1 MISYERAGEK
11 SPARFCLERGA
22 LEGEYA
28 MRVIVV
34 GGTGTIG
41 SAVVKMLSERHE
53 VVVAGRKSGAVTVDL
68 AAPDSIRAMFQA
80 VGKFDA
86 VVSAAGQAKFGTLDD
101 LTDADYVFSFSN
113 KLMGQAN
120 LVRIGRQFIADG
132 GSLTLTTGV
141 LGQEPIKGS
150 ASISMVN
157 AGLEGFVRA
166 AALEL
171 PRGIRVNVVS
181 PPWVTET
188 LVARK
193 MDPSPGMS
201 AARVAQ
207 AYLASVEG
215 TMTGQTLDPRTLAIR

>member
-1 MISYERAGEK
+1 
-11 SPARFCLERGA
+11 
-22 LEGEYA
+22 

-41 SAVVKMLSERHE
+41 SAVVAALLPRHE

-68 AAPDSIRAMFQA
+68 AAPDSIRAMFQT

-86 VVSAAGQAKFGTLDD
+86 VVSAAGQAKFGSLDD
-101 LTDADYVFSFSN
+101 LTDADYLFSFSN

-193 MDPSPGMS
+193 MDPSPGMP

-207 AYLASVEG
+207 AYLASIEG

>member
-1 MISYERAGEK
+1 
-11 SPARFCLERGA
+11 
-22 LEGEYA
+22 

-41 SAVVKMLSERHE
+41 SAVVAALSARHE
-53 VVVAGRKSGAVTVDL
+53 VVAVGRTRGAVQVDL
-68 AAPDSIRAMFQA
+68 ASPDSIRAMFQA
-80 VGKFDA
+80 VGRFDA
-86 VVSAAGQAKFGTLDD
+86 VISAAGQAKFGSLDD
-101 LTDADYVFSFSN
+101 LTDAVYLFSFSK
-113 KLMGQAN
+113 KLMGQVN

-132 GSLTLTTGV
+132 GSFTLTSGV
-141 LGQEPIKGS
+141 LSQEPMKGS

-193 MDPSPGMS
+193 MDPSHGMP
-201 AARVAQ
+201 AASVAM

-215 TMTGQTLDPRTLAIR
+215 TMTGQTLDPRILGR

>member
-1 MISYERAGEK
+1 
-11 SPARFCLERGA
+11 
-22 LEGEYA
+22 

-41 SAVVKMLSERHE
+41 SAVVAALSARHE
-53 VVVAGRKSGAVTVDL
+53 VVAVGRTRGAVQVDL
-68 AAPDSIRAMFQA
+68 ASPDSIRAMFQA
-80 VGKFDA
+80 VGRFDA
-86 VVSAAGQAKFGTLDD
+86 VISAAGQAKFGSLDE

-113 KLMGQAN
+113 KLMGQVN

-132 GSLTLTTGV
+132 GSFTLTSGV
-141 LGQEPIKGS
+141 LSHEPMKGS

-171 PRGIRVNVVS
+171 PREMRVNIVS

-193 MDPSPGMS
+193 MDTGHGMP
-201 AARVAQ
+201 AASVAL

-215 TMTGQTLDPRTLAIR
+215 TMTGQTLDPRMLVGR

>member
-1 MISYERAGEK
+1 MREEK
-11 SPARFCLERGA
+11 RV
-22 LEGEYA
+22 

-41 SAVVKMLSERHE
+41 SAVVAALSARHE
-53 VVVAGRKSGAVTVDL
+53 VVVAGRKTGSVHVDL
-68 AAPDSIRAMFQA
+68 ASPDSIRAMFQS

-86 VVSAAGQAKFGTLDD
+86 VVSAAGQAKFGTLDELMD
-101 LTDADYVFSFSN
+101 TDYLFSFSN

-120 LVRIGRQFIADG
+120 LARIGRQFITDG
-132 GSLTLTTGV
+132 GSFTLTSGV
-141 LGQEPIKGS
+141 LSHEPIKGS

-171 PRGIRVNVVS
+171 PRGIRVNVIS

-188 LVARK
+188 LIARK
-193 MDPSPGMS
+193 MDPSHGMP
-201 AARVAQ
+201 AVHVAQ

-215 TMTGQTLDPRTLAIR
+215 TMTGQTIDPRRLGDIEPHQ

>member
-1 MISYERAGEK
+1 MH
-11 SPARFCLERGA
+11 
-22 LEGEYA
+22 
-28 MRVIVV
+28 VIVV

-41 SAVVKMLSERHE
+41 SAVAAALLPRHE
-53 VVVAGRKSGAVTVDL
+53 VVVAGRKTGVVSVDL
-68 AAPDSIRAMFQA
+68 ALPESIRAMFQA

>member
-1 MISYERAGEK
+1 
-11 SPARFCLERGA
+11 
-22 LEGEYA
+22 

-41 SAVVKMLSERHE
+41 AAVVAALSARHE
-53 VVVAGRKSGAVTVDL
+53 VVVAGRKTGSVHVDL
-68 AAPDSIRAMFQA
+68 ASPDSIRAMFQS

-86 VVSAAGQAKFGTLDD
+86 VVSAAGQAKFGTLDELMD
-101 LTDADYVFSFSN
+101 TDYLFSFSN

-120 LVRIGRQFIADG
+120 LARIGRQFITDG
-132 GSLTLTTGV
+132 GSFTLTSGV
-141 LGQEPIKGS
+141 LSHEPIKGS

-171 PRGIRVNVVS
+171 PRGIGVNVIS
-181 PPWVTET
+181 PPWVAET
-188 LVARK
+188 LIARE
-193 MDPSPGMS
+193 MDPLHGMP
-201 AARVAQ
+201 AVHVAQ

-215 TMTGQTLDPRTLAIR
+215 TMTGQTIDPRRLGGIEPHQ

>member
-1 MISYERAGEK
+1 
-11 SPARFCLERGA
+11 
-22 LEGEYA
+22 

-53 VVVAGRKSGAVTVDL
+53 VVVAGRNSGAVTVDL
-68 AAPDSIRAMFQA
+68 AAPDSIRAMFLA

-86 VVSAAGQAKFGTLDD
+86 VVSAAGQAKFGSLDD
-101 LTDADYVFSFSN
+101 LTDADYLFSFSN

-141 LGQEPIKGS
+141 LSREPIKGS

-193 MDPSPGMS
+193 MDPSLGMP

-215 TMTGQTLDPRTLAIR
+215 TMTGQTIDPRKLEGL

>member
-1 MISYERAGEK
+1 
-11 SPARFCLERGA
+11 
-22 LEGEYA
+22 

-41 SAVVKMLSERHE
+41 SAVVAALSARHE
-53 VVVAGRKSGAVTVDL
+53 VVVSGRKSGVVTVDL
-68 AAPDSIRAMFQA
+68 ASPDSIRAMFQS

-86 VVSAAGQAKFGTLDD
+86 IVCAAGQAKFGSLDD
-101 LTDADYVFSFSN
+101 LTDADYLFSFSN

-141 LGQEPIKGS
+141 LSQEPIKGS

-193 MDPSPGMS
+193 MDPSSGMP

-207 AYLASVEG
+207 AYLTSVEG
-215 TMTGQTLDPRTLAIR
+215 TMTGQTIDPRKLAGL

>member
-1 MISYERAGEK
+1 
-11 SPARFCLERGA
+11 
-22 LEGEYA
+22 

-53 VVVAGRKSGAVTVDL
+53 VVVAGRNSGAVTVDL

-86 VVSAAGQAKFGTLDD
+86 VVSAAGQAKFGSLDD

>member
-1 MISYERAGEK
+1 
-11 SPARFCLERGA
+11 
-22 LEGEYA
+22 

-41 SAVVKMLSERHE
+41 SAVVKALSARHE
-53 VVVAGRKSGAVTVDL
+53 VVVAGRKSGTVHVDL
-68 AAPDSIRAMFQA
+68 ASPESIRAMFQS

-86 VVSAAGQAKFGTLDD
+86 VVSAAGQAKFGSLDE
-101 LTDADYVFSFSN
+101 LTDADYLFSFSN

-132 GSLTLTTGV
+132 GSFTLTTGV
-141 LGQEPIKGS
+141 LSQEPIKGS

-166 AALEL
+166 AVLEL
-171 PRGIRVNVVS
+171 PREIRVNVVS

-193 MDPSPGMS
+193 MDPSRGMP
-201 AARVAQ
+201 AASVAQ

-215 TMTGQTLDPRTLAIR
+215 TMTGLTLDPRKL